1 MIEKIKFPEK
11 FESSKIEIR
20 IMGPNLS
27 RVKYASSDNK
37 RCQTLLPSRGGMG
50 SRLNTARTTFIRINS
65 SRNAAW
71 GNTFK
76 IRAHKIAKIKFEIG
90 PERAVKKLS
99 LAGFLKLW
107 MLTCTGFAHPKAGN
121 PENARKIG
129 TTTVPTRSI

>member
-11 FESSKIEIR
+11 FESSKIEIK

-27 RVKYASSDNK
+27 SVKYASSDSR

-50 SRLNTARTTFIRINS
+50 RRLNTARTTFIRMNS
-65 SRNAAW
+65 SRNVAW
-71 GNTFK
+71 GNIFK
-76 IRAHKIAKIKFEIG
+76 IRAHKIAKIRFEIG

-99 LAGFLKLW
+99 LAGFLKLR

-121 PENARKIG
+121 PEKARKTG
-129 TTTVPTRSI
+129 TMTVPMGSM